1 MEIPKIIHYCWFGPK
16 PIPELELKCMESW
29 KVHLPDYKIMFWNE
43 KSFNIE
49 NANEYVKGAYQ
60 KNMYAFV
67 ADYVRIYAMVKY
79 GGVYLDTDI
88 ELLSSIDVFLQNK
101 AFTGFENKT
110 RVAAGIMGC
119 NKGNEIFQKMLN
131 HYDSSEFTG
140 SNNDVDITTICTVM
154 MNALEEEGFEYK
166 NSNQSLKNIY
176 IYERD
181 IFYPKKMKDGSFRV
195 TDQSVSI
202 HHYSG
207 SWLTAK
213 QKKRGDNIYW
223 RKICRPI
230 LRNFKSALPKLV
242 GEKNTLKIEKKIRNW
257 LR

>member
-29 KVHLPDYKIMFWNE
+29 KVYLPDYKIMFWNE
-43 KSFNIE
+43 NSFNIE
-49 NANEYVKGAYQ
+49 NSNEYVKGAYQ

-119 NKGNEIFQKMLN
+119 IKGNEIFQKMLN
-131 HYDSSEFTG
+131 HYDAAEFIG

-166 NSNQSLKNIY
+166 NSNQSLKNIC

-181 IFYPKKMKDGSFRV
+181 VFYPKKMKDGSFRV
-195 TDQSVSI
+195 TDRSVS
-202 HHYSG
+202 
-207 SWLTAK
+207 
-213 QKKRGDNIYW
+213 
-223 RKICRPI
+223 
-230 LRNFKSALPKLV
+230 
-242 GEKNTLKIEKKIRNW
+242 
-257 LR
+257 